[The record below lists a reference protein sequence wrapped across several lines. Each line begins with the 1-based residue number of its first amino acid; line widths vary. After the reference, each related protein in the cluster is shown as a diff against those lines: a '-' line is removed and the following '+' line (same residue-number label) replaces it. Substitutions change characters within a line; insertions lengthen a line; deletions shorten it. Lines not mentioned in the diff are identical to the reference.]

1 MKVVLAH
8 GVFDLLHSG
17 HIAHLMQCR
26 SFGDYL
32 LVSVLADKF
41 VKKGRECIDDQM
53 DRMFKISSLRCV
65 DEVVLC
71 NEPGPMHILATRRP
85 ALYVRNDEYLL
96 QDKPEYKICKK
107 LGIQV
112 GFTKTVP
119 PHTTNIVE
127 RILKRE
133 SR

>member
-1 MKVVLAH
+1 MRTVLAH
-8 GVFDLLHSG
+8 GVFDLMHSG

-32 LVSVLADKF
+32 VVSVLADAH
-41 VKKGRECIDDQM
+41 VMKKRKCIDDQL
-53 DRMFKISSLRCV
+53 DRLFKVSSLRCV

-71 NEPGPMHILATRRP
+71 NEPGPGYWLHRLKPYI
-85 ALYVRNDEYLL
+85 YVRNDEYLL
-96 QDKPEYKICKK
+96 QSASEYNDCKE
-107 LGIQV
+107 LGIRV

-119 PHTTNIVE
+119 PHTSSIVE